1 MSAQAV
7 GNAVGRNPISI
18 IIPCHRILGTDGSLR
33 GYAGGLERKEWL
45 LRHEGITLPLAPRE

>member
-18 IIPCHRILGTDGSLR
+18 IITLNYIT
-33 GYAGGLERKEWL
+33 EIQL
-45 LRHEGITLPLAPRE
+45 LQFFYRHFKFNLLQ